1 MMLRQT
7 TAAGQEAA
15 ALDADA
21 LYVTGWG
28 VVSPLGTGAEEF
40 AVAFTEERD
49 ALVDVTGMYE
59 EKLPAEQAFALP
71 DFQAE
76 ERLGRKGTRF
86 FDRATAL
93 ALIACDEALRD
104 TAITVTDAN
113 RADVGLVLGTTS
125 GSVKSTSD
133 FSRETITQDRP
144 YLVNP
149 VLFPNAVM
157 NCAAGQAAIWFGL
170 KGVNT
175 TIAGGRMAQLAAL
188 RYAARSLSWGDVD
201 TLLVGAVEEFSPHSA
216 WLSHLADGPAPV
228 GEGAAVFVVERGA
241 ALARTDRRPEAE
253 ILAVAT
259 GSADPEDR
267 PSFVAAFANCVRQV
281 LARAG
286 VAAQDLWALS
296 PGSGPAAQ
304 ARAAH
309 REPEV
314 EHEVLALVLGDTDG
328 PDAPV
333 RLPVT
338 RLVGDCGAA
347 QGGMQLAAVLAHHR
361 RSAALDG
368 RPALIT
374 SCTADGAFGATVV
387 RGWQR

>member
-1 MMLRQT
+1 MERQA
-7 TAAGQEAA
+7 TAAAREPD

-28 VVSPLGTGAEEF
+28 VVSPLGIGAD
-40 AVAFTEERD
+40 AFSAAFVEERD
-49 ALVDVTGMYE
+49 ALVEVTGMYE
-59 EKLPAEQAFALP
+59 EKLPAERAFALP
-71 DFQAE
+71 DFRAKE
-76 ERLGRKGTRF
+76 LLGRKGTRF
-86 FDRATAL
+86 FDRATGL
-93 ALIACDEALRD
+93 ALVACDEALRD
-104 TAITVTDAN
+104 TAITVTDGN

-133 FSRETITQDRP
+133 FSRDTITQDRP

-175 TIAGGRMAQLAAL
+175 TIAGGRTAHLAAL
-188 RYAARSLSWGDVD
+188 RYALRSLSWGDAN

-216 WLSHLADGPAPV
+216 WLAHLGGGRAPV
-228 GEGAAVFVVERGA
+228 GEGAAVFAVERGA
-241 ALARTDRRPEAE
+241 ALAGTDRRPEAE
-253 ILAVAT
+253 ILAVLT
-259 GSADPEDR
+259 GSADPDDR
-267 PSFVAAFANCVRQV
+267 PGFVTAFAGCVRQA

-286 VAAQDLWALS
+286 VAPGDLWAVA
-296 PGSGPAAQ
+296 PGHGEAES
-304 ARAAH
+304 
-309 REPEV
+309 EP
-314 EHEVLALVLGDTDG
+314 EHEVLALVLGAADG
-328 PDAPV
+328 PDAAL

-347 QGGMQLAAVLAHHR
+347 QGGLQLAAVLAHHR
-361 RSAALDG
+361 RAAALDG

-374 SCTADGAFGATVV
+374 SCTADGAFGAAVV